1 MLNRRQLLL
10 GTGALLAGSSAW
22 SGLKADAD
30 EHGRIQLGAQT
41 NAWAIDRTQFDS
53 FLGVLEQIRRVGYAG
68 FETGF
73 ANVSSQFAD
82 PRPARSRIETL
93 GLTFFGVHIYL
104 PSPQYDPSTHLP
116 PASLYEKVAQ
126 GAAALGA
133 RHLIFSADPVNNKA
147 ELERK
152 IEGLNAAGDFC
163 RRAGV
168 PLAYH
173 NETTQESQS
182 KIDGLGNE
190 LGELYRR
197 TDPALVS
204 FVLDCGHAWQGGTD
218 VPAFVAAHH
227 ARIIGLHLRDYK
239 DGRQVVLGQGAFP
252 LQAVA
257 KVLKQAG
264 WKGWVLN
271 EEERL
276 DGSKHGLEYIEP
288 ALHATRE
295 AFS

>member
-10 GTGALLAGSSAW
+10 GTGGLLAGNFAW
-22 SGLKADAD
+22 IGLERHADD
-30 EHGRIQLGAQT
+30 HGRIQLGAQT

-53 FLGVLEQIRRVGYAG
+53 FLEVLKQIRSVGYSG

-73 ANVSSQFAD
+73 ANVISQFDD
-82 PRPARSRIETL
+82 PRPARRRIEAL
-93 GLTFFGVHIYL
+93 GLTFFGVHIFL
-104 PSPQYDPSTHLP
+104 PSAQYDPSTHLP
-116 PASLYEKVAQ
+116 PSSLYEKVAR

-133 RHLIFSADPVNNKA
+133 RHLIFSAEPVDDKA
-147 ELERK
+147 ELEHK
-152 IEGLNAAGDFC
+152 IRGLNAAGDFC
-163 RRAGV
+163 KSAGV
-168 PLAYH
+168 TLAYH

-182 KIDGLGNE
+182 KIDE
-190 LGELYRR
+190 LEELYRR
-197 TDPALVS
+197 TNPAVVS
-204 FVLDCGHAWQGGTD
+204 FVLDCGHAWQGGVS

-288 ALHATRE
+288 AFHATSE

>member
-1 MLNRRQLLL
+1 MLNRRRLLL
-10 GTGALLAGSSAW
+10 GTGGLLAGNFAW
-22 SGLKADAD
+22 SGLEGHAED
-30 EHGRIQLGAQT
+30 HGGIQLGAQT

-53 FLGVLEQIRRVGYAG
+53 FLGVLKQIRGVGYSG

-73 ANVSSQFAD
+73 ANVISQFDD
-82 PRPARSRIETL
+82 PRPAGRRIEAL
-93 GLTFFGVHIYL
+93 GLTFFGTHIYL

-126 GAAALGA
+126 GSAALGA
-133 RHLIFSADPVNNKA
+133 RHLIFSAEPVNDKA
-147 ELERK
+147 ELEHK
-152 IEGLNAAGDFC
+152 IRGLNAAGDFC

-173 NETTQESQS
+173 NETSQESRS
-182 KIDGLGNE
+182 NINE
-190 LGELYRR
+190 LEELYRR
-197 TDPALVS
+197 TDPAAVS
-204 FVLDCGHAWQGGTD
+204 FVLDCGHAWQGGAD
-218 VPAFVAAHH
+218 VPAFLAAHH
-227 ARIIGLHLRDYK
+227 ARLIGLHLRDYK

-271 EEERL
+271 EEERV

-288 ALHATRE
+288 AFQATRE

>member
-10 GTGALLAGSSAW
+10 GTGALLAGNFGR
-22 SGLKADAD
+22 SGLEAHAED
-30 EHGRIQLGAQT
+30 HGRIRLGAQT

-53 FLGVLEQIRRVGYAG
+53 FLGVLGQIRSVGYTG

-73 ANVSSQFAD
+73 ANVISQFD
-82 PRPARSRIETL
+82 GPRPARRRIESL

-104 PSPQYDPSTHLP
+104 PSPQYDPSTYLP

-126 GAAALGA
+126 GSAALGA
-133 RHLIFSADPVNNKA
+133 RHLIFSGEPVNDKA
-147 ELERK
+147 KLEHK
-152 IEGLNAAGDFC
+152 IQGLNAAGDFC

-182 KIDGLGNE
+182 KIKE
-190 LGELYRR
+190 LEELYRR
-197 TDPALVS
+197 TDPAVVS
-204 FVLDCGHAWQGGTD
+204 FVLDCGHAWQGGAD
-218 VPAFVAAHH
+218 VPAFLAAHH

-239 DGRQVVLGQGAFP
+239 DGRQVVPGQGSFP
-252 LQAVA
+252 LQGTA
-257 KVLKQAG
+257 KVLEQAG

-288 ALHATRE
+288 AFHATRE